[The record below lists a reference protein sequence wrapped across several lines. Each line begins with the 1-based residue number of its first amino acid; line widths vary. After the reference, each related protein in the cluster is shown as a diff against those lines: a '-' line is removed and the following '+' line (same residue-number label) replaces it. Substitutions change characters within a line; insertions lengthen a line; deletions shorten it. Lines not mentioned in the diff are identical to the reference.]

1 MGEAAA
7 IQRLVTKG
15 LFESEDQPLSP
26 EIMRYLARQC
36 KQILV
41 YRKYQN
47 QYASSGA
54 EGKTIDVK
62 ANEDLREVV
71 DSSAGLDEELID
83 IVDSV
88 PVEDIAPSA
97 AFNDAGLL
105 NEFIGAAAQKSI
117 EEEADEIDFSE
128 LTRIDMDIATS
139 LEKMSDAFIE
149 QQVAELESK
158 AIKEDARISQ
168 MSLRE
173 RTQHDKIYPFSVKE
187 NDEAIEQT
195 IADYNEKKRMQ
206 KAMVEKEAEGETF
219 DEKEKAF
226 CFISPEEEAEVEA
239 LIAAKNLPI
248 SNFAEEFREEIN
260 IDEESMQKILDLVTQ
275 KEGLDDEE
283 TATEFFDSIWT
294 KLELHKRRIKDN
306 KPLKPKFLDGTEGE
320 IDY

>member
-1 MGEAAA
+1 
-7 IQRLVTKG
+7 
-15 LFESEDQPLSP
+15 
-26 EIMRYLARQC
+26 
-36 KQILV
+36 
-41 YRKYQN
+41 
-47 QYASSGA
+47 
-54 EGKTIDVK
+54 
-62 ANEDLREVV
+62 
-71 DSSAGLDEELID
+71 
-83 IVDSV
+83 
-88 PVEDIAPSA
+88 
-97 AFNDAGLL
+97 
-105 NEFIGAAAQKSI
+105 
-117 EEEADEIDFSE
+117 
-128 LTRIDMDIATS
+128 
-139 LEKMSDAFIE
+139 
-149 QQVAELESK
+149 
-158 AIKEDARISQ
+158 